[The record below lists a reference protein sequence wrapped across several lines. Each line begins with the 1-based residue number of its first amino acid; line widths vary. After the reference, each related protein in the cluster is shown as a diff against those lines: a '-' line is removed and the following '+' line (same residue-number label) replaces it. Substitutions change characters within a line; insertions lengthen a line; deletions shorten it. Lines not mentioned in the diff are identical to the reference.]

1 MLPETTDTIT
11 KDIKSF
17 FEDLKNQ
24 KLILENQIT
33 DKLRKNAERQHRNK
47 AIAEQI
53 KKEEEEIR

>member
-1 MLPETTDTIT
+1 VIT

-17 FEDLKNQ
+17 FDDLQKQ
-24 KLILENQIT
+24 KLILETQIT
-33 DKLRKNAERQHRNK
+33 DKLRKDTERQHRNK